1 MKSKFLLSSLT
12 LLIFALLG
20 GGSIDS
26 DDMGVFFVII
36 IVIVVIVVIAAVI
49 TAIVQSHNKNKRLQM
64 IKEDEKNSTDFDRSV
79 FIGDDR
85 LKIYFDSNKKQVMLM
100 RVTTESIKK
109 EYVDD
114 FEFPG
119 KDLAKYTNPSF
130 YIYDPDKRK
139 LLSGSYTDNIVSH
152 QITSIAEKDNNKDV
166 TVNNNI
172 QPRFC
177 SLGNLLLASSGI
189 KVYHVLIEEKRGL
202 IAICE
207 SGKVCKVFNYI
218 NANSLPKKKGEKST
232 INTKEIGN
240 YLFIMDD
247 FFKVLVLIEP
257 GTHEIFNYADIIEVS
272 YEEDGNQLYTK
283 SAGRTV
289 GGAIVGG
296 VLMGGAGAVVG
307 GLSGASKQNKEVKS
321 IDIKILLRS
330 TSRTSYVLHFNDANR
345 ILKTKEDSDRK
356 LYETYTKNANQAK
369 DILSVI
375 IDNAKQKQVGVNVA
389 QPLAH
394 HVPSSLSVADEL
406 AKLAKL
412 KEDGILTEEEFIAQ
426 KKLLLGG
433 NAGAKDNVDNN
444 AVTASALVAATEE
457 RHICGGCGY
466 IMNGETP
473 EKCPICKSPSTKFK
487 VI

>member
-1 MKSKFLLSSLT
+1 MKSKIIFSSLA
-12 LLIFALLG
+12 LLLFALLG
-20 GGSIDS
+20 GGSVDP
-26 DDMGVFFVII
+26 DDMGTFFLII
-36 IVIVVIVVIAAVI
+36 IVIVAVVVIAAGI
-49 TAIVQSHNKNKRLQM
+49 TAMVESHNKNKRLQM
-64 IKEDEKNSTDFDRSV
+64 IKEDEENSSDFDRSV

-119 KDLAKYTNPSF
+119 KDLARYTNPAF
-130 YIYDPDKRK
+130 YIYDPVKRRM
-139 LLSGSYTDNIVSH
+139 LSGSYTDNIITH
-152 QITSIAEKDNNKDV
+152 QITSISEKDNNKDI
-166 TVNNNI
+166 TVNNKI
-172 QPRFC
+172 QPRFS
-177 SLGNLLLASSGI
+177 SLGNLLLASSGLNENI
-189 KVYHVLIEEKRGL
+189 YHVLIEENRGL

-207 SGKVCKVFNYI
+207 SGKVGKVFNYI
-218 NANSLPKKKGEKST
+218 NANSLPMKKGEKSS

-247 FFKVLVLIEP
+247 FFKVLVLIER
-257 GTHEIFNYADIIEVS
+257 GSHEIFNYADIIEVS
-272 YEEDGNQLYTK
+272 YEENGTQLYTK

-330 TSRTSYVLHFNDANR
+330 TSRTSCVLHFNDAKR
-345 ILKTKEDSDRK
+345 ILKTKEESDRN

-369 DILSVI
+369 DVLSVI
-375 IDNAKQKQVGVNVA
+375 IDNAKQVQASTPVA
-389 QPLAH
+389 QPLVQQ
-394 HVPSSLSVADEL
+394 VPSSSSSIADEL

-412 KEDGILTEEEFIAQ
+412 KADGILTEEEFQAQ
-426 KKLLLGG
+426 KAKLLG
-433 NAGAKDNVDNN
+433 
-444 AVTASALVAATEE
+444 
-457 RHICGGCGY
+457 
-466 IMNGETP
+466 
-473 EKCPICKSPSTKFK
+473 
-487 VI
+487 

>member
-1 MKSKFLLSSLT
+1 MKSKFIFSSLA
-12 LLIFALLG
+12 LLMFALLG
-20 GGSIDS
+20 GGSVDP

-36 IVIVVIVVIAAVI
+36 IVIVAVVVIAAGI
-49 TAIVQSHNKNKRLQM
+49 TAMVQSHNKNKRLQM
-64 IKEDEKNSTDFDRSV
+64 IKEDEEKSSDFDRSV

-119 KDLAKYTNPSF
+119 KDLAKYTNPAF
-130 YIYDPDKRK
+130 YIYDPVKRRM
-139 LLSGSYTDNIVSH
+139 LSGSYTDNIITH
-152 QITSIAEKDNNKDV
+152 QITSISEKDNNKDV
-166 TVNNNI
+166 TVNNKI
-172 QPRFC
+172 QPRFS

-189 KVYHVLIEEKRGL
+189 NEKVYHVLIEENRGL

-207 SGKVCKVFNYI
+207 SGKVGKVFNYI
-218 NANSLPKKKGEKST
+218 NANSLPKKKGEKSS

-247 FFKVLVLIEP
+247 FFKVLVLIER
-257 GTHEIFNYADIIEVS
+257 GSHEIFNYADIIEVS
-272 YEEDGNQLYTK
+272 YEENGTQLYTK

-330 TSRTSYVLHFNDANR
+330 TSRTSCVLHFNDAKR
-345 ILKTKEDSDRK
+345 ILKTKEESDRN

-369 DILSVI
+369 DVLSVI
-375 IDNAKQKQVGVNVA
+375 IDNAKQVQVSTPVA
-389 QPLAH
+389 QPLVQQ
-394 HVPSSLSVADEL
+394 VPSSSSSIADEL

-412 KEDGILTEEEFIAQ
+412 KADGVLTEEEFQTQ
-426 KKLLLGG
+426 KAKLLG
-433 NAGAKDNVDNN
+433 
-444 AVTASALVAATEE
+444 
-457 RHICGGCGY
+457 
-466 IMNGETP
+466 
-473 EKCPICKSPSTKFK
+473 
-487 VI
+487 